1 VKFNA
6 TVIRGQGVTFAVVIV
21 RSHVLRSLPE
31 CTKAQLAFA
40 PAFPGLPIVLMAQD
54 SRGSATFHGR
64 KDIVGFLSSLDL
76 DAIKWRVYA
85 NGK

>member
-1 VKFNA
+1 MRFNA

-21 RSHVLRSLPE
+21 KSYVLRSLPE

-54 SRGSATFHGR
+54 
-64 KDIVGFLSSLDL
+64 
-76 DAIKWRVYA
+76 
-85 NGK
+85 